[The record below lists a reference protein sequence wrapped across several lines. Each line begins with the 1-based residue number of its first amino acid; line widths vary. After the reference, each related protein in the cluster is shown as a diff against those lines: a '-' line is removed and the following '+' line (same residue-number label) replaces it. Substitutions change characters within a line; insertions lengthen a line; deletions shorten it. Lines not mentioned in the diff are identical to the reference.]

1 LAKVLI
7 LGKIEAAGIDLLL
20 EQGRIDVRELP
31 DHSPDIM
38 QQVGDADA
46 IVVRMTRIDSRL
58 IDAAPSLKVVARHG
72 VGYEAV
78 DVAALTARGI
88 PLALVGDVNSG
99 AVAEHT
105 LAMML
110 AVSKRIVVHDRAL
123 RDGRFDVR
131 DRFAATELADK
142 TVLIVGFG
150 RIGRRVAQHCAAFEM
165 DVYVHDPF
173 FGIDEVRPFGYK
185 YSPILQDALE
195 IADYVC
201 LHVPKSA
208 ETVNLIGKPELA
220 SMKPTAT
227 LINVSRGGIVD
238 EAALFDALSQGR
250 LAGAA
255 LDVFEPEPP
264 LTDNPLLSLDSVVL
278 SPHCAAFTRECGR
291 RMSVACARN
300 VLAAF
305 DGSLDPALVVNPET
319 LG

>member
-1 LAKVLI
+1 MAKVLI

-150 RIGRRVAQHCAAFEM
+150 RIGRRVALHCTAFEM

-250 LAGAA
+250 LASAA

>member
-1 LAKVLI
+1 
-7 LGKIEAAGIDLLL
+7 
-20 EQGRIDVRELP
+20 
-31 DHSPDIM
+31 
-38 QQVGDADA
+38 
-46 IVVRMTRIDSRL
+46 
-58 IDAAPSLKVVARHG
+58 
-72 VGYEAV
+72 
-78 DVAALTARGI
+78 
-88 PLALVGDVNSG
+88 
-99 AVAEHT
+99 
-105 LAMML
+105 
-110 AVSKRIVVHDRAL
+110 
-123 RDGRFDVR
+123 
-131 DRFAATELADK
+131 
-142 TVLIVGFG
+142 
-150 RIGRRVAQHCAAFEM
+150 M

-173 FGIDEVRPFGYK
+173 FGIDEVRSYGYK